1 MLEVNCKQKIVLK
14 TRTNNFLKHF
24 VPISQ
29 KRSHFRLTN
38 KGGDIIQEVISFL
51 IVVFG
56 SYLIKQKFTIFFI
69 TLLRHKNRYMQ
80 TNQLRKYLLD
90 CNFQLFTFTFSFYY
104 LVIFNL
110 YCRKK
115 LLYATFSE
123 LFNQSEQNKQF
134 TNVQHLLIR
143 NTQQF

>member
-51 IVVFG
+51 ILVFG

-80 TNQLRKYLLD
+80 TNQLRQYLLHCD
-90 CNFQLFTFTFSFYY
+90 FQLLTFTFISVIQLFLTFFAGRNYFMQLFQNY
-104 LVIFNL
+104 LI
-110 YCRKK
+110 
-115 LLYATFSE
+115 S
-123 LFNQSEQNKQF
+123 QNKINSLQ
-134 TNVQHLLIR
+134 TYNIC
-143 NTQQF
+143 